1 MELLEVGGSRSPRE
15 FHMAGLVKSTKIPI
29 LFFVLLTAIYGCTGS
44 PEVVSQPSVEDKVTQ
59 LHLGKTDKRDVE
71 GIFGADHS
79 NDRNRWVY
87 SFSDSQ
93 FQIFQRTTG
102 PVPIS
107 AGVMPTN
114 TRALV
119 TIVFNEAGIVK
130 RIEFARFFDEPYIN
144 DYWYLLKSGAKG
156 PLKTLVTIGESI
168 GFKATRLDKDA
179 GTFTLEDPA
188 SKARLSV
195 KLDGETLRVTSH
207 NPYNRLG
214 NEYRVYT
221 KRESAFTDGIADSEL
236 VQ

>member
-1 MELLEVGGSRSPRE
+1 
-15 FHMAGLVKSTKIPI
+15 MAAAVKLIKIPS
-29 LFFVLLTAIYGCTGS
+29 LFFVLLLSIYGCTGS
-44 PEVVSQPSVEDKVTQ
+44 PDLVSQPSVEDKVAQ
-59 LHLGKTDKRDVE
+59 LHLGKTDKKDVE
-71 GIFGADHS
+71 GIFGTDHDS
-79 NDRNRWVY
+79 DRNRWVY

-93 FQIFQRTTG
+93 FQMFERRNGPATG
-102 PVPIS
+102 LFPIS

-119 TIVFNEAGIVK
+119 TIAFSEAGIVK
-130 RIEFARFFDEPYIN
+130 RIEFARFFDEPYVN

-156 PLKTLVTIGESI
+156 PLETIATIGESI
-168 GFKATRLDKDA
+168 GFKATRLDKEA

-188 SKARLSV
+188 GKAHLAV
-195 KLDGETLRVTSH
+195 KLYGQTLRVTSH

-221 KRESAFTDGIADSEL
+221 KRESAFTDGIADSEI